1 MLRPAVVAGRF
12 YPAEESRLKGYL
24 KGLARPSH
32 PVAGALGVLAP
43 HAGYIYSGRAAGETL
58 GAVTIPG
65 TVVLLG
71 PNHTGRG
78 TPASVMSSGA
88 WRTPLGDVPVD
99 AALAEALKKACPHLA
114 EDHTA
119 HDQEHSLEV
128 MLPFLQ
134 YANPGVSIVPIAFML
149 RSAKVIEEIG
159 RCLGRA
165 IKEYGREV
173 LIVASSDMTH
183 YESAEEAREKDMAA
197 LGRVLALDPA
207 GLLATV
213 FGNGITMCGVV
224 PAAVMLWATRE
235 LGANHARLTVY
246 TNSGEASGDLSSVVG
261 YAGVIV
267 TREG

>member
-12 YPAEESRLKGYL
+12 YPAEESRLRGYL
-24 KGLARPSH
+24 KGLSRPVH
-32 PVAGALGVLAP
+32 PMAALGVLAP

-58 GAVTIPG
+58 GAVRIPD
-65 TVVLLG
+65 TVLLLG

-78 TPASVMSSGA
+78 TPASIMGSGA
-88 WRTPLGDVPVD
+88 WRTPLGDVAID
-99 AALAEALKKACPHLA
+99 AALAGALKAACPQLV

-134 YANPGVSIVPIAFML
+134 YANPAVTIVPIAFML
-149 RSAKVIEEIG
+149 RSAKTIEEVG
-159 RCLGRA
+159 RCVGRTL
-165 IKEYGREV
+165 KEYGREV

-197 LGRVLALDPA
+197 LERIVALDPA

-235 LGANHARLTVY
+235 LGANRARLTVY
-246 TNSGEASGDLSSVVG
+246 TNSGEVSGDTSSVVG
-261 YAGVIV
+261 YAGVVV
-267 TREG
+267 THEG